1 MVTQFS
7 MLAFTS
13 TWRSLWRVML
23 IAYLAK
29 SSLAADQDIILDS
42 YNFHDSI
49 LNGSLIVC
57 EINRIANLSLAED

>member
-1 MVTQFS
+1 
-7 MLAFTS
+7 
-13 TWRSLWRVML
+13 ML

-29 SSLAADQDIILDS
+29 SSLAADQGIILDS